1 MSRAAGAAG
10 QVEATQ
16 NNFDGI
22 RLLAALAVLVSHQFA
37 VSGLPEPVFG
47 SFISLGSSGVVV
59 FFVISGYLV
68 TRSWLNDP
76 HLLRFGARRLLRIW
90 PGLAAVTCLSA
101 LVLGPVVSGLGLRD
115 YLADPLLRDY
125 ARNLVFDLHDR
136 LPLSFQG
143 NAMPTSVNSS
153 LWSIPL
159 EIECYLA
166 LAIVG
171 SLGMLR
177 WRLGVLG
184 AVLLV
189 LLPYAVLDPR
199 GETLRARFGWGM
211 AEQTVV
217 EFGLCFAAGACLQLF
232 GVGRAHGAPRHQ
244 RVLGATALAVGAL
257 AGLAGHLVLAVWL
270 MMPLLVVLVGTSSF
284 PVLRDLG
291 RFGDLSYGVYI
302 FAFPT
307 QQTVAWLLQSRLPWG
322 AELALV
328 LVTTFG
334 LALLSWHLVEKP
346 ALRLKPRSAGA
357 A

>member
-10 QVEATQ
+10 QVEATP

-37 VSGLPEPVFG
+37 VNGQPEPVFG

-59 FFVISGYLV
+59 FFVISGTLV

-76 HLLRFGARRLLRIW
+76 SLPRFAARRLLRIW
-90 PGLAAVTCLSA
+90 PGLAAVTLACA
-101 LVLGPVVSGLGLRD
+101 LMLGPWVSTLGLRD

-143 NAMPTSVNSS
+143 NAMPTSINSS

-159 EIECYLA
+159 EVECYVAVA
-166 LAIVG
+166 LLG
-171 SLGMLR
+171 SLGLLR
-177 WRLGVLG
+177 RRFALLG

-211 AEQTVV
+211 PEQTVI
-217 EFGLCFAAGACLQLF
+217 EFGLCFAAGACLELF
-232 GVGRAHGAPRHQ
+232 GFGRAPSMSRRRLAWGA
-244 RVLGATALAVGAL
+244 AALAGGGL
-257 AGLAGHLVLAVWL
+257 AGLAGHLVLATWL
-270 MMPLLVVLVGTSSF
+270 VVPMMVVLVGTASF

-307 QQTVAWLLQSRLPWG
+307 QQTVAWLLRSRLPWG

-328 LVTTFG
+328 LVLTFG

-346 ALRLKPRSAGA
+346 ALRLKPRSAA
-357 A
+357 AA

>member
-1 MSRAAGAAG
+1 MTRAAGAAG
-10 QVEATQ
+10 QVEATP

-76 HLLRFGARRLLRIW
+76 SLPRFAARRLLRIW
-90 PGLAAVTCLSA
+90 PGLAAVTLLCA
-101 LVLGPVVSGLGLRD
+101 LALGPALSPLGLRD

-125 ARNLVFDLHDR
+125 ARNLLFDLHDR
-136 LPLSFQG
+136 LPASFQG
-143 NAMPTSVNSS
+143 NAMPTSINAS

-159 EIECYLA
+159 EIECYVA
-166 LAIVG
+166 LAIAG
-171 SLGMLR
+171 SLGLLR
-177 WRLGVLG
+177 WRLGVLA

-189 LLPYAVLDPR
+189 LLPYAVLDAR
-199 GETLRARFGWGM
+199 GESLRARFGWGM
-211 AEQTVV
+211 AEQTVI

-232 GVGRAHGAPRHQ
+232 GVGQAHRAPRRHWAWG
-244 RVLGATALAVGAL
+244 GAAL
-257 AGLAGHLVLAVWL
+257 AGGGLAGAAGHMVLAIW
-270 MMPLLVVLVGTSSF
+270 LVVPLVVVVVGSGSF

-322 AELALV
+322 AELTLV
-328 LVTTFG
+328 LLATFV

-346 ALRLKPRSAGA
+346 ALRLKPRLAGSP
-357 A
+357 